1 MKTKTEIYSIRFN
14 HIKTDKDIFCTT
26 YTVGAAFLAG
36 SKLVIPLK
44 ITFDKDG
51 KHITTYFDDKTSH
64 SIYFA
69 EDVEIFKRI
78 IDAKETQNTDDK
90 RGV

>member
-1 MKTKTEIYSIRFN
+1 MKAKSEIYAIKFN
-14 HIKTDKDIFCTT
+14 KLITEKDIYHTV
-26 YTVGAAFLAG
+26 YTLGVSILHWG
-36 SKLVIPLK
+36 KMIKPLK

-64 SIYFA
+64 TIFYS
-69 EDVEIFKRI
+69 DTCEIFKRV

>member
-1 MKTKTEIYSIRFN
+1 MKQKVEIYAIKFN
-14 HIKTDKDIFCTT
+14 KLVTSKDIYHTT
-26 YTVGAAFLAG
+26 YTIGVPIFSGT
-36 SKLVIPLK
+36 KMITPLK

-64 SIYFA
+64 TIFYS
-69 EDVEIFKRI
+69 DTCEIFKRV

>member
-1 MKTKTEIYSIRFN
+1 MKQKVEIYAIKFN
-14 HIKTDKDIFCTT
+14 KLVTEKDIHFTT
-26 YTVGAAFLAG
+26 YTIGMPIFAG
-36 SKLVIPLK
+36 TKLITPLK

-64 SIYFA
+64 TIFYS
-69 EDVEIFKRI
+69 ETCEIFKRVI
-78 IDAKETQNTDDK
+78 NAKETQNTDDE

>member
-1 MKTKTEIYSIRFN
+1 MKNKTEIYAIKFN
-14 HIKTDKDIFCTT
+14 KLITEKDIYHTV
-26 YTVGAAFLAG
+26 YTLGVSILHWG
-36 SKLVIPLK
+36 KMIKPVK

-64 SIYFA
+64 SVYFA
-69 EDVEIFKRI
+69 EDVELFKRI
-78 IDAKETQNTDDK
+78 IDAKTTQNTDDK